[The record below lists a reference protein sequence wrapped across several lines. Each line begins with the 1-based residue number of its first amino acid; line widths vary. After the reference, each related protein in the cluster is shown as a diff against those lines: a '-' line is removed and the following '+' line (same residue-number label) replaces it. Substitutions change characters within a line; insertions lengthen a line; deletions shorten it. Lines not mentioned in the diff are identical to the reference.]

1 MRKLNRERSLTERRL
16 RRAVLPAL
24 IGVWLGLG
32 ATVALAPFWAPQP
45 TSPQMQL
52 LPVPCCTGAPQ
63 SAT

>member
-1 MRKLNRERSLTERRL
+1 MRNMNRERPLAGRPL

-45 TSPQMQL
+45 ISPQLKL
-52 LPVPCCTGAPQ
+52 LPVPCCTGTPA